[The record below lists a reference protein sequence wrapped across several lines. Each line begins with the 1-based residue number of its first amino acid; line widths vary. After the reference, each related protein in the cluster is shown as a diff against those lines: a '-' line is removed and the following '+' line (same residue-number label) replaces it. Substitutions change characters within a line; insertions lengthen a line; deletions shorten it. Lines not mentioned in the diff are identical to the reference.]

1 MSLINQIKV
10 GDLMEYMY
18 SSGIDVIKE
27 LNDIEPF
34 IVTDLVMIG
43 NHCSYDE
50 AIKLVECELKS
61 KSIEDMV
68 DDIVGVLIPDIKCS
82 DENSVPVDD
91 DFSYLD
97 VLEMF
102 FEQLQIVDNSLSV
115 SDFKDMNIRHMYRY
129 AEGLNKRFI
138 NNINISLQSN
148 YMNIS
153 MLMSALAGELSECP
167 RLDDNGELHQKTLIE
182 KLNQLKGR

>member
-1 MSLINQIKV
+1 M
-10 GDLMEYMY
+10 
-18 SSGIDVIKE
+18 
-27 LNDIEPF
+27 
-34 IVTDLVMIG
+34 
-43 NHCSYDE
+43 
-50 AIKLVECELKS
+50 
-61 KSIEDMV
+61 
-68 DDIVGVLIPDIKCS
+68 IPDIKCS